1 MKFKNLKTIF
11 FSILIGSTLGFLL
24 SSVFVFLDAQE
35 MGMIFN
41 LKNMSEIIN
50 SQRIYTFSLIGFPI
64 LFSVIN
70 YLFFKIMNN
79 STILKEQS
87 DYIQNIL
94 SSMDDLI
101 YVVDKKY
108 ELEIKNHKNS
118 EDSNFTNEIKN
129 HSNYI
134 DLISGI
140 KDHFEM
146 AYEDK
151 TYIVNYSKSEVINAY
166 LGILSI
172 RNITSLKDKQNQ
184 LELKNKELELGSRM
198 GALGEIAAG
207 VAHEINNPLAV
218 IQGNISLIIA
228 KFKRYGK
235 IDENQLTL
243 CEDKISINIDRIANI
258 IRNLRNLAS
267 KESSLNYSSIEELI
281 DKSRPLISNL
291 TNNHGIDYD
300 IISNVNPKDIINFNP
315 VEFTQ
320 VMFNLV
326 SNSKDAMS
334 SFKSNRWIKI
344 LIEDQGENVVFKVI
358 DSGNG
363 IEKEVADRMFTPL
376 YTTKDFGK
384 GSGLGLSLTGM
395 LAKKNNATVN
405 YDHTSKN
412 TTFVIKASKVISKG
426 DDSFIPKA
434 A

>member
-1 MKFKNLKTIF
+1 MKFKNLKLIF
-11 FSILIGSTLGFLL
+11 YSSVFGVTLGLLL
-24 SSVFVFLDAQE
+24 SFIFVFLDAQE
-35 MGMIFN
+35 MGMVFN
-41 LKNMSEIIN
+41 LKNISEIIN
-50 SQRIYTFSLIGFPI
+50 SQRIYTFSFIVFPI

-70 YLFFKIMNN
+70 FLFIKIMSN
-79 STILKEQS
+79 SNKLKEQS
-87 DYIQNIL
+87 DYIKNIL
-94 SSMDDLI
+94 NSMEDLI
-101 YVVDKKY
+101 YIVDKKY
-108 ELEIKNHKNS
+108 DLEIKNHLNDKNS
-118 EDSNFTNEIKN
+118 DFTKEIRN
-129 HSNYI
+129 HNNYI

-146 AYEDK
+146 SYDNK

-166 LGILSI
+166 LGILSV

-184 LELKNKELELGSRM
+184 LEIKNKELELGSRM

-235 IDENQLTL
+235 INEDQLTL
-243 CEDKISINIDRIANI
+243 CEDKISNNIDRIANI

-281 DKSRPLISNL
+281 EKSRPLISNL

-300 IISNVNPKDIINFNP
+300 IISSVDPKEIINFNP

-344 LIEDQGENVVFKVI
+344 IIEDQFDCVVFKVI
-358 DSGNG
+358 DSGHG
-363 IEKEVADRMFTPL
+363 IEKNVAERMFTPL
-376 YTTKDFGK
+376 FTTKDFGK

-395 LAKKNNATVN
+395 LAKKNNATVS
-405 YDHTSKN
+405 YDFNSKN
-412 TTFVIKASKVISKG
+412 TTFIIKAYKVIAKTEEL
-426 DDSFIPKA
+426 KA

>member
-1 MKFKNLKTIF
+1 MKFKNVKLIF
-11 FSILIGSTLGFLL
+11 FSMLIGSSLGFFL
-24 SSVFVFLDAQE
+24 SSIFVYLDAQE
-35 MGMIFN
+35 MGMIYN
-41 LKNMSEIIN
+41 LSNISEIIN
-50 SQRIYTFSLIGFPI
+50 SQRIYTFSLILFPI

-79 STILKEQS
+79 SRMLKDQS

-94 SSMDDLI
+94 SSMEDLI

-108 ELEIKNHKNS
+108 ELEIKNHKHE
-118 EDSNFTNEIKN
+118 EDLQFTTEIRN
-129 HSNYI
+129 NSNYI

-146 AYEDK
+146 TYADK
-151 TYIVNYSKSEVINAY
+151 TYIVNYSKSDVINAY

-184 LELKNKELELGSRM
+184 LDLKSKELELGSRM

-267 KESSLNYSSIEELI
+267 KESSLNYSTIEELI
-281 DKSRPLISNL
+281 EKSRPLISNL

-300 IISNVNPKDIINFNP
+300 IISDVNPKDIINFNP

-344 LIEDQGENVVFKVI
+344 IIEDQGDSVVFKVV

-363 IEKEVADRMFTPL
+363 IEKEIADKMFTPL
-376 YTTKDFGK
+376 YTTKNFGK

-395 LAKKNNATVN
+395 LAKKNNATVC
-405 YDHTSKN
+405 YDETSKF
-412 TTFVIKASKVISKG
+412 TTFVIKASKVISKN
-426 DDSFIPKA
+426 DDGFIPKA